1 MDENARKVKIKD
13 PYRMAMRFDSSTI
26 MQMIKWLDDSFIA
39 ITSGEKIQVPF
50 SGTVITIAGKENQD
64 VSIENRLVLVVNDK
78 VNNRIVVVGVGQ
90 WVVSGSRGIEVYNN
104 DEISTYYD
112 FVAFENEDEVP
123 PAEFRS

>member
-104 DEISTYYD
+104 DEIPTYYD